1 MKNKNEFLTKALH
14 NLDVVGAIIM
24 IVSLFVGNFY
34 AGDPGG
40 GYMYSI
46 SYPGYKLI
54 FNSDYLLGTLFIV
67 IPAVILIVGR
77 IQSLKQYEG
86 LLKFGLPIVTV
97 IFLFVLKGQLAD
109 TGNVGGAASF
119 ATGAWIFLVG
129 NVLALI
135 GGAAVFFKFDVE
147 EKVNEFTKGKKD
159 SK

>member
-54 FNSDYLLGTLFIV
+54 FNGDYLLGTLFIV
-67 IPAVILIVGR
+67 VPAVILVIGR
-77 IQSLKQYEG
+77 IQGLKQYES
-86 LLKFGLPIVTV
+86 LLKFGLPFVTM

-119 ATGAWIFLVG
+119 AIGAWIFLVG

-135 GGAAVFFKFDVE
+135 GGAASFFKFDVE
-147 EKVNEFTKGKKD
+147 EKVNEITKGKKG